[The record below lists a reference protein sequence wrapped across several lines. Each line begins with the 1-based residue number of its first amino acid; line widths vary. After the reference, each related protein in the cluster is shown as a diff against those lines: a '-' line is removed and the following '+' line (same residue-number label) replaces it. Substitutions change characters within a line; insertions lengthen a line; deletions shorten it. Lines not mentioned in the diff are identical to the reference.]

1 MASLTNPTLWGCD
14 SDMPLNFGFSWA
26 SKMLDKPPHDAG
38 QRQQLQPNS
47 VLTTLVFPFQDSAQ
61 RTARD
66 TQHSDKTGSVLDDFA
81 QLQASVNVLSIIKAV
96 RLSCDDQ

>member
-1 MASLTNPTLWGCD
+1 M
-14 SDMPLNFGFSWA
+14 
-26 SKMLDKPPHDAG
+26 MLGKG
-38 QRQQLQPNS
+38 SSCSSNS

-66 TQHSDKTGSVLDDFA
+66 TQHSYKTGSVLDDFA